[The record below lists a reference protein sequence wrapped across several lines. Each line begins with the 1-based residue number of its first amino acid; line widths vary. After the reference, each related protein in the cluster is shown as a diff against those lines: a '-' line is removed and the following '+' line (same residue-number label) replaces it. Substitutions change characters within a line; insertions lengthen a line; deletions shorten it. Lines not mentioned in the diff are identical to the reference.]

1 MVIPEGL
8 EPSTSSLEVRCSI
21 QLSYGTAHD
30 LLAGVA
36 YRFQA
41 ALWGLGLRSCGFP
54 WKWNPPLTSGL

>member
-1 MVIPEGL
+1 
-8 EPSTSSLEVRCSI
+8 
-21 QLSYGTAHD
+21 LSYGTAHD

-54 WKWNPPLTSGL
+54 WKWNPPLTSGPSGLAKEKVQNIFG